1 LFEKVYE
8 EQGDTNKNIESLM
21 GRAKA
26 NEISKKFD
34 VAVNTINEV
43 NVLYPEFKAGLIEK
57 AKLLMTV
64 NTLNW

>member
-1 LFEKVYE
+1 
-8 EQGDTNKNIESLM
+8 M

-26 NEISKKFD
+26 NEMLKKFE
-34 VAVNTINEV
+34 VAVNSINEV

-64 NTLNW
+64 QKFSINNFKNSNNLF

>member
-1 LFEKVYE
+1 
-8 EQGDTNKNIESLM
+8 M

-26 NEISKKFD
+26 NEISKKFEI
-34 VAVNTINEV
+34 AVNTINEV

-64 NTLNW
+64 DDWE